1 MTRSENIL
9 LIADHDRQ
17 VHDAIKVALPESR
30 VQRVSNWFDAIGEL
44 SAHEYTGVVASVE
57 PIETRPEP
65 AVRVVRELLGSGRL
79 ILFGHTTLEQLSRKM
94 LECGGD
100 DYIITPADPSEL
112 REALSAARPPVCD
125 VSEMVDP
132 DQTSPCREVVAQ
144 IALDALLEHP
154 EAPIERI
161 VGVINKR
168 FRLDNRL
175 FLTQGEL
182 ADAPNIDRAMIEPFY
197 CNDRIVGHVAF
208 AEDESTNPEA
218 ARALLQSIALT
229 LTKTTALHERHRRL
243 QQAVI
248 VDDLTGL
255 YNGRYFRHFLN
266 KILARARESKFL
278 VTLLLFDIDNFK
290 KYNDTHGHGVGDEI
304 LRQTAHLMKRSCR
317 DHDLVARIAGD
328 EFAVVFWEKEGP
340 RVPRDPSHAGHSRV
354 PQTPLIIAQRF
365 RRLLNSAEFSAL
377 GEKGRGTLSISGGM
391 AVFPHDASTAEALI
405 EAADRALMFH
415 AKRGGKDA
423 ICLVGGART
432 NDDTLGMIQ

>member
-1 MTRSENIL
+1 MRSNDNIL

-17 VHDAIKVALPESR
+17 VHDALKVALPESR
-30 VQRVSNWFDAIGEL
+30 VHRVSNWFDAIGEL

-65 AVRVVRELLGSGRL
+65 AVRVMRELLGNGRL

-112 REALSAARPPVCD
+112 REALCAARPVI
-125 VSEMVDP
+125 
-132 DQTSPCREVVAQ
+132 RRVVPTIDLPTEAWEHDSIAQ

-161 VGVINKR
+161 INVVNR
-168 FRLDNRL
+168 RLKLNDRL
-175 FLTQGEL
+175 FVTKKDLNESEK
-182 ADAPNIDRAMIEPFY
+182 IETAIVEPIF
-197 CNDRIVGHVAF
+197 NGSQIVGHVAL
-208 AEDESTNPEA
+208 DQKSSDSIEA
-218 ARALLQSIALT
+218 DRLLLKTIART
-229 LTKTTALHERHRRL
+229 LSKTMALHERHIRL

-304 LRQTAHLMKRSCR
+304 LKQTANLMKRSCR

-340 RVPRDPSHAGHSRV
+340 RVPRDPNHAGHSRV

-365 RRLLNSAEFSAL
+365 RRLMNSSEFSAL

-391 AVFPHDASTAEALI
+391 AVFPHDANTAEGLI
-405 EAADRALMFH
+405 EAADRALMFG
-415 AKRGGKDA
+415 AKRSGKDQ
-423 ICLVGGART
+423 IYLVGSGYSI
-432 NDDTLGMIQ
+432 DDTLGMIH

>member
-1 MTRSENIL
+1 MNNRPENIL

-17 VHDAIKVALPESR
+17 VHDALKIALPESR
-30 VQRVSNWFDAIGEL
+30 VHRVANWFDAIGEL
-44 SAHEYTGVVASVE
+44 STHDYTGVLASVE

-112 REALSAARPPVCD
+112 REALSAAQPV
-125 VSEMVDP
+125 SREPIEVDDP
-132 DQTSPCREVVAQ
+132 SHTPTRTDSIAQ

-154 EAPIERI
+154 EAPLEKI
-161 VGVINKR
+161 VEVVNKR
-168 FRLDNRL
+168 FQLNNRL
-175 FLTQGEL
+175 FLAPKEL
-182 ADAPNIDRAMIEPFY
+182 TGGLNLEGTIVEPFFNGEHIAGHIALDQKNSP
-197 CNDRIVGHVAF
+197 ND
-208 AEDESTNPEA
+208 EA
-218 ARALLQSIALT
+218 DRALLQSTALT
-229 LTKTTALHERHRRL
+229 LTKTTALHERHIRL

-266 KILARARESKFL
+266 KILVRARESKFL

-290 KYNDTHGHGVGDEI
+290 KYNDMHGHGVGDEI

-317 DHDLVARIAGD
+317 DHDLVSRIAGD

-340 RVPRDPSHAGHSRV
+340 RVPRDPSATGHSRV
-354 PQTPLIIAQRF
+354 PQTPLMIAQRF
-365 RRLLNSAEFSAL
+365 RRLLNSSEFSAL

-391 AVFPHDASTAEALI
+391 AVFPHDANTAESLI
-405 EAADRALMFH
+405 EAADRALMFG

-423 ICLVGGART
+423 IFLVGSGLSI
-432 NDDTLGMIQ
+432 DTLGLH